1 MKWFFGETHH
11 HHFIKAWTTWCIKA
25 FQTCSLNA
33 DEDWH
38 VCEMTK
44 CQGAASGFEHPEFFL
59 LTLTSEK
66 KKVYFHDLLLSA
78 RLFNI
83 RISAVD
89 FSCLL
94 RSMSL
99 VTRSG
104 WAWHPDDLLNVTQW
118 PDDDLLITVSHPWVR
133 PPPSPEG
140 PNGASRSQFHDLLD
154 GFLLKSEQEH
164 VIAGTEAS
172 RCSATS
178 CRNGSGEQ
186 KLPGD

>member
-1 MKWFFGETHH
+1 MQKKIGMFVRWQNVKE
-11 HHFIKAWTTWCIKA
+11 
-25 FQTCSLNA
+25 QLQDLNILNSSSSPS
-33 DEDWH
+33 H
-38 VCEMTK
+38 LK
-44 CQGAASGFEHPEFFL
+44 R
-59 LTLTSEK
+59 
-66 KKVYFHDLLLSA
+66 KVYFHDLLLSA

-94 RSMSL
+94 QSISL

-178 CRNGSGEQ
+178 CRNSSGEQ

>member
-1 MKWFFGETHH
+1 MHKSFSDVFFKCRRRLACLWDDKMSRSS
-11 HHFIKAWTTWCIKA
+11 FRIWTSWI
-25 FQTCSLNA
+25 LPP
-33 DEDWH
+33 
-38 VCEMTK
+38 
-44 CQGAASGFEHPEFFL
+44 HPHIW
-59 LTLTSEK
+59 K
-66 KKVYFHDLLLSA
+66 KKEVYFHDLLLSA

-94 RSMSL
+94 RSISL

-178 CRNGSGEQ
+178 CRNSSGEQ